1 MDPLQGREALQR
13 DLDRLESWA
22 ITKSRECNKSKCRI
36 LHLGWRN
43 PGSTYKLG
51 DKRLESSTAERDL
64 GADGKLNMSQQ
75 CALAARRASCVPGHI
90 KHSTA
95 SRSRQV
101 IVTVD
106 TALAQSRLKY
116 CVQLWAPR
124 SKKDIRLLAR
134 AQSRAIKMAKGL
146 EGKTYEE
153 QPRSLGLFSLEKR
166 RLRGDLMAVYN
177 FLTACVF
184 ARRSPG
190 TEAAA
195 AEKQ

>member
-1 MDPLQGREALQR
+1 M
-13 DLDRLESWA
+13 
-22 ITKSRECNKSKCRI
+22 
-36 LHLGWRN
+36 
-43 PGSTYKLG
+43 YKLG
-51 DKRLESSTAERDL
+51 DKRLESSAAERDL

-75 CALAARRASCVPGHI
+75 CALAAKRVGCVPGHI

-106 TALAQSRLKY
+106 TALAQSHLEY

-134 AQSRAIKMAKGL
+134 VQRRVTKMVKGL

-166 RLRGDLMAVYN
+166 RLQGDLMAVYDS
-177 FLTACVF
+177 LKGGSRGEGADLLSLVI
-184 ARRSPG
+184 G
-190 TEAAA
+190 HE
-195 AEKQ
+195 EME